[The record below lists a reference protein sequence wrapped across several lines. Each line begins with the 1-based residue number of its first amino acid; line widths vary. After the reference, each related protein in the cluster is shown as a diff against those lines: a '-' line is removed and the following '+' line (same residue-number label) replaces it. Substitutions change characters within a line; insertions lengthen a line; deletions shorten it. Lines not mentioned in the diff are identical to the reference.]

1 MLRAVLNIGKDKK
14 IYNGLGVKVED
25 LQGKLF
31 LRYDPQ
37 SDIFTIAYSE
47 LGVIV
52 ANIDMSVEEFS
63 DVTSAMVKM
72 VKDYNLKK
80 AQEYMA
86 RMKDGKTEISTG
98 INGVPSSRLTDRS
111 GEDKPKK
118 PKGD

>member
-1 MLRAVLNIGKDKK
+1 MD
-14 IYNGLGVKVED
+14 D

-31 LRYDPQ
+31 LKYDPQ

-52 ANIDMSVEEFS
+52 ANIDMSFEEFG

-86 RMKDGKTEISTG
+86 RMKDGKTEIATG
-98 INGVPSSRLTDRS
+98 INGVPSSRIANRS

-118 PKGD
+118 PTGN